1 MDTKKNLNL
10 VLILLILFFS
20 SCTNDNTK
28 EVQEKVK
35 DNVINGN
42 KSIKFDSFCFSID
55 SNWIQKYDTDSLIAF
70 VKKKEEGKSYK
81 TNFSM
86 MKIQLNKN
94 SQQNIDELVVSNI
107 KQLHDVYSKV
117 NILSIDSNFVNE
129 KNKRRVM
136 FSAITYDGMEIGTS
150 LLLWIDNNYFFIF
163 SYQGYNKAGIFENE
177 IPLVQS
183 IETTITKCND

>member
-1 MDTKKNLNL
+1 M
-10 VLILLILFFS
+10 
-20 SCTNDNTK
+20 
-28 EVQEKVK
+28 
-35 DNVINGN
+35 
-42 KSIKFDSFCFSID
+42 KFDSFCFSLD

-70 VKKKEEGKSYK
+70 VKKREEGKPYK

-136 FSAITYDGMEIGTS
+136 FSAITYDGTEIGTS
-150 LLLWIDNNYFFIF
+150 LLLWVDNNYFFIF